1 MKKSLF
7 LLLAFA
13 MILSACTQ
21 KADSLIGIWTVSK
34 VTVQFDEQRSTP
46 ELVKQV
52 GEMEKQNSINISTD
66 SILTFKGL
74 DTEWQDRISLKNDT
88 LLRKEAVV
96 GVWKN
101 GEIVTKTE
109 SPLGE
114 IVVVYSHSSL

>member
-7 LLLAFA
+7 LLLTLA
-13 MILSACTQ
+13 MILSACTK

-52 GEMEKQNSINISTD
+52 GEMEKQNSISINAD
-66 SILTFKGL
+66 SVLTFKGL

-96 GVWKN
+96 GIWKN
-101 GEIVTKTE
+101 GEIVTRTS
-109 SPLGE
+109 SPLGDV
-114 IVVVYSHSSL
+114 IVTYRKK